1 MLLAHLIQAGYYG
14 HPSGFFY
21 GMSAGTMGS
30 WILIIV
36 IGIVGWIV
44 QARLQSVFAKYAR
57 VPFPGGLTGA
67 EVAEKMLRDNGIRNV
82 KVTHVAGHLTDHFNP
97 QTMTVNLSDS
107 VYASRSVAAAAVA
120 AHECGHAVQHARGYA
135 PLELRS
141 QLVPIVN
148 FSARAAT
155 FVLIAGMILLATTD
169 NAWVCWIGVGLIAVS
184 ALFSIV
190 TLPVEYNASER
201 ALAWLES
208 SRTMQGAELA
218 QAREALTWAART
230 YLVAALSAIATV
242 LYYAM
247 LILGRSSASP
257 SSRRRRSAAFRSAG
271 PTSSRTSSVSTTR
284 KQRTRRCRSSTTSSR
299 ATSTASRG
307 SSTPAKR
314 PCRPIRSQRSRLPPT
329 RCPPHRSSLSNGRP
343 PTANRRRSL
352 LRAIPHGY

>member
-1 MLLAHLIQAGYYG
+1 M
-14 HPSGFFY
+14 
-21 GMSAGTMGS
+21 
-30 WILIIV
+30 
-36 IGIVGWIV
+36 
-44 QARLQSVFAKYAR
+44 
-57 VPFPGGLTGA
+57 
-67 EVAEKMLRDNGIRNV
+67 
-82 KVTHVAGHLTDHFNP
+82 KVTHVGGHLTDHFNP

-247 LILGRSSASP
+247 LILGR
-257 SSRRRRSAAFRSAG
+257 G
-271 PTSSRTSSVSTTR
+271 
-284 KQRTRRCRSSTTSSR
+284 
-299 ATSTASRG
+299 
-307 SSTPAKR
+307 
-314 PCRPIRSQRSRLPPT
+314 
-329 RCPPHRSSLSNGRP
+329 N
-343 PTANRRRSL
+343 NRD
-352 LRAIPHGY
+352 